1 MSPLRLAWKNILGNG
16 YRSVVVL
23 ACAALVAGLA
33 LSATFVVRGA
43 EASLRTNLRRL
54 GADILVLPWGT
65 MTEKIGG
72 VRLMSAAID
81 GWMPRTAIDKVATVD
96 GVAHVS
102 PQLYVG
108 SIRDTAYCGGC
119 EMLVVAYDPES
130 DFVLRPWLENG
141 RGQRLAAGEAL
152 VGSQITIPDGTGEIP
167 LYGHRLA
174 VVDRLEPTA
183 TSIDSTVFVTFDT
196 AEAMIAWSAGQAKGK
211 LNLMP
216 GSLSAI
222 MVKVALDADP
232 HHVAVEILERVPG
245 VVPLETPDLFQS
257 ERRQMAGVLRTM
269 LSLLALVWAITL
281 VFLGMVFSVGANA
294 RRWDIGVLRA
304 LGFSR
309 GLVLKVLLTEGAM
322 LALMGGLAGVLVSV
336 TAFTTL
342 SDELVRWVRLPLQVP
357 SALGLVSLSLGGQ
370 AVALFSVT
378 LAAFVPAWR
387 ISHEEVALTM
397 RE

>member
-1 MSPLRLAWKNILGNG
+1 VNLLRLAWKNILGNG

-23 ACAALVAGLA
+23 ICAALVSGLA

-65 MTEKIGG
+65 MTDKIGG
-72 VRLMSAAID
+72 ARLMSAAID
-81 GWMPRTAIDKVATVD
+81 GWMPRAAVDKVAAID
-96 GVAHVS
+96 GVARVS

-108 SIRDTAYCGGC
+108 SIHDAVYCTGC
-119 EMLVVAYDPES
+119 EMSVVAYAPDT
-130 DFVLRPWLENG
+130 DFVLRAWLEDG
-141 RGQRLAAGEAL
+141 RAQHLAAGEA
-152 VGSQITIPDGTGEIP
+152 VIGSQITIPEDGDEIP
-167 LYGHRLA
+167 IYGHRLH
-174 VVDRLEPTA
+174 VVNRLEPTA
-183 TSIDSTVFVTFDT
+183 TSIDSTVFVTFET
-196 AEAMIAWSAGQAKGK
+196 AEAMIAWSEGQAKGR

-216 GSLSAI
+216 GSISAI

-232 HHVAVEILERVPG
+232 HRVAVEILEHVPG

-269 LSLLALVWAITL
+269 LGLLGLVWAITL

-304 LGFSR
+304 LGFPR
-309 GLVLKVLLTEGAM
+309 ALVLKVLLTEGAM
-322 LALMGGLAGVLVSV
+322 LALMGGLVGISVAIAGF
-336 TAFTTL
+336 TAL
-342 SDELVRWVRLPLQVP
+342 GDEVVRMVGLPLQVP
-357 SALGLVSLSLGGQ
+357 SVLGLVSLSLGGQ

-378 LAAFVPAWR
+378 SAAFVPAWR
-387 ISHEEVALTM
+387 ISHEEVALTV